1 MPWPFSPTASS
12 PSPSLLPP
20 LPRCESLVTHFM
32 GVVTAVRWGSRN
44 SRLVST
50 GETRMRKRCLSRWL
64 ESEVMRSL
72 KRAMPCIAT
81 TCVLPTSRGSHV
93 ASCSTS
99 WPFSYSS
106 SALSGSSASCPP
118 PDRSI
123 TPIFKVKCL
132 RLDTTISFS
141 SSPFAFMF
149 VSIRWTVWSMICRC
163 RPGPGRCCGTIP
175 RPGIAIGGPIT
186 PACIGIPTA
195 PIACSSA
202 SVYAVLP

>member
-1 MPWPFSPTASS
+1 MASS

-20 LPRCESLVTHFM
+20 LPRCESLVTHFI
-32 GVVTAVRWGSRN
+32 GVVTAVRCGSRR

-64 ESEVMRSL
+64 DSDVMRSL
-72 KRAMPCIAT
+72 NNAMPCSAT
-81 TCVLPTSRGSHV
+81 TCVLPTRSGSQV

-106 SALSGSSASCPP
+106 SALSGSSVSRPP

-123 TPIFKVKCL
+123 TPILSVKCL
-132 RLDTTISFS
+132 KFDTTISFS
-141 SSPFAFMF
+141 SSPFALIF

-175 RPGIAIGGPIT
+175 RTGNVSGGPIT
-186 PACIGIPTA
+186 PGCICIPTA